1 MAKLSLEELIN
12 TRRETLKSLD
22 EVNISNIYVNRQE
35 KATNEVLNKF
45 KIM

>member
-35 KATNEVLNKF
+35 KVKF
-45 KIM
+45 